1 MIKRKIHIQYK
12 NRLFYTFLLF
22 CDEFEVRIK
31 DIERQDVTYLNYVYH
46 PVYAS
51 FTTPELSVTAHSIFR
66 FRFFFVRSQHK
77 VTALFE
83 MSVVKSQS

>member
-66 FRFFFVRSQHK
+66 FRFFLCDHNTKSQHFSK
-77 VTALFE
+77 CRL
-83 MSVVKSQS
+83 